1 MINIVLKYGME
12 IFLFVLIM
20 LKRNLICSF
29 GQSFSNFK
37 GAKTHVVV
45 LLKCRFSFCRSEVGP
60 ETAFLRVP
68 GNANSASMATSISV
82 SGSHTRKLTNVKKGM
97 KSSVLLRG
105 FFGVLKYSLSSLMIY
120 QNLLMRILNILWML
134 QFKIQ
139 KT

>member
-1 MINIVLKYGME
+1 MGWRF
-12 IFLFVLIM
+12 FLFVLIM

-29 GQSFSNFK
+29 AQSFSNFK

-45 LLKCRFSFCRSEVGP
+45 LLKCQFSFCRSEVGP

-68 GNANSASMATSISV
+68 GNANSASMAMSISV

-120 QNLLMRILNILWML
+120 QNLPDENS
-134 QFKIQ
+134 QHPVDV
-139 KT
+139 TV